1 MCYPSVI
8 VVVMMYSL
16 RDNRGIDVMEW
27 KLGDLMET
35 ENGVG
40 ID

>member
-8 VVVMMYSL
+8 VVVVMYSL
-16 RDNRGIDVMEW
+16 RDNRGIDVMKW
-27 KLGDLMET
+27 KLGDPMET

-40 ID
+40 D

>member
-8 VVVMMYSL
+8 VVVVIYSL
-16 RDNRGIDVMEW
+16 RENRGIDVMEW
-27 KLGDLMET
+27 KLGDPMET

-40 ID
+40 D

>member
-8 VVVMMYSL
+8 VVVVMYSL
-16 RDNRGIDVMEW
+16 KDNRGIDAMEW
-27 KLGDLMET
+27 KLGDPMET

-40 ID
+40 N